1 MTVSVHRFL
10 EEFPEFK
17 NTEYA
22 VVKRKL
28 EAAILRT
35 NATTFGDLVDQGV
48 MYLCAHL
55 IAISPTGEKV
65 RLVKNSQETTYSI
78 ERRMLVR
85 QATFGAG
92 RVI

>member
-1 MTVSVHRFL
+1 MAVTVHRFL

-35 NATTFGDLVDQGV
+35 NSTTFGDLTDQGV

-55 IAISPTGEKV
+55 IAISPVGEKV
-65 RLVKNSQETTYSI
+65 RLKKDMFETMYS
-78 ERRMLVR
+78 RARQRLVR
-85 QATFGAG
+85 EATIGVG
-92 RVI
+92 RNT